1 MRYVLTIDIFYIK
14 WTFGQRS
21 DRTARKWVSTL
32 DRPFIGVEKKTSRIP
47 TGQRAPRWPTVN
59 IQYGGSWLNRLSY
72 TPVHYLQASTLL
84 TPEHLW
90 TEMHWCML
98 PAHTCSQ
105 PHSGYLHTRAHSSQ
119 WLPAHTCSQWLPAH
133 MCSQLTVATCTHVLT
148 ATQWL
153 PAHTCSQ
160 LTVAT
165 CTHVLTAHSG
175 SQQLL
180 CGCWES
186 NPGPL

>member
-119 WLPAHTCSQWLPAH
+119 WLTAA
-133 MCSQLTVATCTHVLT
+133 TVWVLGIKPRAFIRKARALNCLAT
-148 ATQWL
+148 
-153 PAHTCSQ
+153 S
-160 LTVAT
+160 
-165 CTHVLTAHSG
+165 
-175 SQQLL
+175 
-180 CGCWES
+180 
-186 NPGPL
+186 PGPLCLVLQSN